1 MQKAEKPSLTRAIV
15 DCVSNAPV
23 ICEEMQQA
31 ALDDD
36 SILQLTL
43 PEENF
48 RCKDVRHKRIS
59 YFISNFSGASV
70 VFDGY
75 PAALVTNDNT
85 HK

>member
-15 DCVSNAPV
+15 DCVSNAPA

-48 RCKDVRHKRIS
+48 RC
-59 YFISNFSGASV
+59 
-70 VFDGY
+70 
-75 PAALVTNDNT
+75 
-85 HK
+85 